1 MDLIIHSVRALYC
14 FPPAIREP
22 NFSLN
27 IDRSWPDGYDYTI
40 YACTLFMN
48 TLFMLV
54 LLLDKQKYNYLEDLE
69 KKTRTVNDAIIQI
82 VNTDLIL
89 RGYITT
95 ICSLLDNRT
104 LHQDLRKHVGS
115 FYQHLLVLKNN
126 FRRNSAVSAPCGK
139 PTKCFTE
146 HKRSREV
153 LHVHRIF
160 SVAFEFFYE
169 NWISNWGILVPSC
182 PRKLQTPY
190 SNPWR
195 QSNKNLHKI
204 TISDVRICRR

>member
-40 YACTLFMN
+40 YAC

-115 FYQHLLVLKNN
+115 FTNICWCWRTIFAEIVLSVHLVESQQSGLLSIKE
-126 FRRNSAVSAPCGK
+126 AGK
-139 PTKCFTE
+139 
-146 HKRSREV
+146 
-153 LHVHRIF
+153 
-160 SVAFEFFYE
+160 FYMYIE
-169 NWISNWGILVPSC
+169 YFQSLSSFLW
-182 PRKLQTPY
+182 KLNQ
-190 SNPWR
+190 
-195 QSNKNLHKI
+195 
-204 TISDVRICRR
+204 

>member
-1 MDLIIHSVRALYC
+1 MLFTASCVL
-14 FPPAIREP
+14 
-22 NFSLN
+22 SLN
-27 IDRSWPDGYDYTI
+27 QIFRWILTAHDQIDMT
-40 YACTLFMN
+40 TLFV
-48 TLFMLV
+48 LV
-54 LLLDKQKYNYLEDLE
+54 LLTLINKKYNYLEDLE

-139 PTKCFTE
+139 PTKWFTE

-153 LHVHRIF
+153 LHRIF
-160 SVAFEFFYE
+160 SLSSFFYV
-169 NWISNWGILVPSC
+169 NWISNLGILVPSC

-204 TISDVRICRR
+204 NISDVRICRR

>member
-1 MDLIIHSVRALYC
+1 
-14 FPPAIREP
+14 
-22 NFSLN
+22 
-27 IDRSWPDGYDYTI
+27 
-40 YACTLFMN
+40 
-48 TLFMLV
+48 MLV

-160 SVAFEFFYE
+160 SVAFEFFMKIESVTEEYWFLAVRE
-169 NWISNWGILVPSC
+169 SCKHLTLILED
-182 PRKLQTPY
+182 KA
-190 SNPWR
+190 
-195 QSNKNLHKI
+195 I
-204 TISDVRICRR
+204 RICIRLLSAMFEYAEDKKVFTFEGNTQIFPRGFEMFFFVRLLTCSDINRLQNFNVKKNIK